1 MWQLAG
7 RWNCKVN
14 NQSNLIH
21 AFIKY
26 FNLTKNLPIY
36 FLSRLEQNFDGV
48 SPRDENLK
56 RAIEL
61 RDSCNG
67 LMPRFTNLP
76 QANCE
81 QSR

>member
-21 AFIKY
+21 TIIKY

-48 SPRDENLK
+48 SARDENLK

-67 LMPRFTNLP
+67 FRTGLFTGP
-76 QANCE
+76 QANCN
-81 QSR
+81 QPR